1 MALKDKYITV
11 TEAAEIAGVTRQTI
25 SRWIAEGHLI
35 AEKVGRQVF
44 IKKEDFGDYLKK
56 QDAYR
61 MAAQIISGLAGR
73 IYHEYNYTEEDKI
86 NFLKLDSEKDI
97 FHFSVVRK
105 DGTHEEVSISV
116 SKPKTLEGVQS
127 KETKKEFLLI
137 GYMIPIKKM
146 ERRQSNK

>member
-11 TEAAEIAGVTRQTI
+11 SEAADIAGVTRQTI

-35 AEKVGRQVF
+35 AEKIGRQVV
-44 IKKEDFGDYLKK
+44 IDKKNFGDYLRR

-61 MAAQIISGLAGR
+61 MAAQIINGLAGR
-73 IYHEYNYTEEDKI
+73 IQHEYNYTEEDKVK
-86 NFLKLDSEKDI
+86 FLKLDSEKDI

-105 DGTHEEVSISV
+105 DGTHEEVSVSV
-116 SKPKTLEGVQS
+116 SKPKTLEGIQS
-127 KETKKEFLLI
+127 KEEAFLLI

-146 ERRQSNK
+146 ERRQPNK